1 MDSLLNSHKA
11 LIITVLLS
19 SFVVLLAFNVHIR
32 KQNPFEAETYF
43 EILPEDI
50 EDLEKEELADL
61 IKSLDDVMATNRAR
75 NENQTDALE
84 DEDFQNTLEKIRN
97 RNSMDELLENSGE
110 SSSDSE
116 SPSEDIDSFEEIN
129 SIISKRS
136 EKKRNALPNNSSSN
150 KTSSVS
156 YSLVNRTH
164 EFLPPPIYLC
174 EQGGKIVIN
183 IEVDFEG
190 NVISTLVNSSSTS
203 DNGCLIDHAIEY
215 AKAAKFNRDPSKA
228 KQLGTITFIFQGKS

>member
-1 MDSLLNSHKA
+1 MDSLLNTHKA

-19 SFVVLLAFNVHIR
+19 SFVVLLGFNVHIK
-32 KQNPFEAETYF
+32 KQNPYDAETYF

-50 EDLEKEELADL
+50 EELEQEDLADL
-61 IKSLDDVMATNRAR
+61 IKSLDDVMATNRAQ
-75 NENQTDALE
+75 NENQKDALE
-84 DEDFQNTLEKIRN
+84 DEDFQNTLDKIRN
-97 RNSMDELLENSGE
+97 RNSMDELLDNSGE
-110 SSSDSE
+110 SSNNSD
-116 SPSEDIDSFEEIN
+116 SPSEDIDSFDEIN

-136 EKKRNALPNNSSSN
+136 EKKRKALLNNTSSN
-150 KTSSVS
+150 KKSSVS

-164 EFLPPPIYLC
+164 EYLPPPIYLC

-183 IEVDFEG
+183 IEVDHKG

-203 DNGCLIDHAIEY
+203 NNGCLIDHAIEY
-215 AKAAKFNRDPSKA
+215 AKAAKFSRDSSKA